1 MKPVEIVSIGGYVFS
16 VEEDACAM
24 VRSYLGELEDFYL
37 KKESGSEIMEGI
49 EERMAELFI
58 EKCGPQGVVDSA
70 AVESVISALGR
81 PEAIEEDDEDT
92 PLSEPGPGRES
103 SRTSEKVSE
112 KHEKAASGKKLYR
125 DPSNGRVAGVC
136 SGLGTYL
143 NVDPFIFRVLF
154 FVLSILGFVLKV
166 QKNNASSLCLDITV
180 PLIYVVLW
188 VCMPAART
196 ISQKDEMRGEKGT
209 VDAISDRIKSG
220 ITEIGEAARNSGGD
234 IALRRLFRIMAV
246 IIGVVFFLVGIIA
259 VAALSTLAIGHGM
272 LGHSFLYNK
281 ILEGAYGLS
290 APAASFLTTLP
301 AIICISLLAII
312 PFVLL
317 TYLGVRMIFDLK
329 SPRWHPGLCMA
340 VIWIIAAVVFAVLI
354 AVPYL

>member
-70 AVESVISALGR
+70 SVNSVISVLGR
-81 PEAIEEDDEDT
+81 PEAIEEDEEEVEADVEEAPSST
-92 PLSEPGPGRES
+92 REP
-103 SRTSEKVSE
+103 E
-112 KHEKAASGKKLYR
+112 KHDRATSGKKLYR

-220 ITEIGEAARNSGGD
+220 INEIGEAARNSGGD

-317 TYLGVRMIFDLK
+317 TYLGIRMIFDLK

-340 VIWIIAAVVFAVLI
+340 VIWIITAVVFAVLV
-354 AVPYL
+354 AMPYL